1 LSESIMIRSE
11 CMAGPLALVGGDE
24 FHPGNEAQDRLL
36 LEAADGRPAY
46 IVATAARDAPDAAV
60 GTAQR
65 WFATLGA
72 SVTELRLRTRSDAQ
86 AKAIAEQAAGAGLVY
101 IAGGDPGWVV
111 KVLKGSR
118 VWSAISDAWR
128 GGAALAGS
136 SAGAMALCEWTLIR
150 ARFPGHTDRRP
161 AEALGLVR
169 GSALLPHFDTFGER
183 WIPSAQATLGAETL
197 LLGVDERTA
206 AVWNDRAWRAAGPG
220 KVTLVKGAERRVFSA
235 PEVIERIPEPS

>member
-1 LSESIMIRSE
+1 MIRSE

-46 IVATAARDAPDAAV
+46 VVATAARDAPEAAV
-60 GTAQR
+60 ASAQR

-72 SVTELRLRTRSDAQ
+72 SIAELRARTRSEAQ
-86 AKAIAEQAAGAGLVY
+86 SKHSAQQAAGAGLVY
-101 IAGGDPGWVV
+101 VAGGDPGWVV
-111 KVLKGSR
+111 QVLKGSR
-118 VWSAISDAWR
+118 VWSAIADAWR

-150 ARFPGHTDRRP
+150 ASFPGHTRRRP
-161 AEALGLVR
+161 NEALGLIP
-169 GSALLPHFDTFGER
+169 GCAFLPHFDTFGER
-183 WIPSAQATLGAETL
+183 WIPSAQSALGAGTL

-206 AVWNDRAWRAAGPG
+206 AVWSSGSWRVAGPG
-220 KVTLVKGAERRVFSA
+220 SVTLVTGAGRRVFNA
-235 PEVIERIPEPS
+235 AEVIEGIPEPS